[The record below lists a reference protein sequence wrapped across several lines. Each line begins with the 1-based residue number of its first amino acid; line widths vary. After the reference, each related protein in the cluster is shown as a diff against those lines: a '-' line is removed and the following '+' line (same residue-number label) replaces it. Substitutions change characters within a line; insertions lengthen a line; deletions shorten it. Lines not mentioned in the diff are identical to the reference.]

1 MIRSRRRRRSR
12 PSPEEGSRRRRRS
25 GAKESKKKKF
35 NNMVLFDQGTYD
47 KLLSEA
53 LKHRLISP
61 SILSARLRVVL
72 LLHLISS
79 LF

>member
-1 MIRSRRRRRSR
+1 
-12 PSPEEGSRRRRRS
+12 
-25 GAKESKKKKF
+25 
-35 NNMVLFDQGTYD
+35 MVLFDQGTYD